1 MLLSSGNF
9 FGDDDALARDRNYHA
24 YTAKCLSQEG
34 TVLAIKSADLIKKI
48 KNHDETFKMIIENVI
63 HKEEYA

>member
-1 MLLSSGNF
+1 M
-9 FGDDDALARDRNYHA
+9 ARDRSYHA

-48 KNHDETFKMIIENVI
+48 KNHDDTFKMIIENVI